1 MKHRIIAFIVTPT
14 KKSKKGKEISPIISA
29 KSAPH
34 YFEKTVPTQFIL
46 NEKEVSIDNLPVK
59 LVTKI
64 YYPDFLLIEAI
75 CEIDDIFADNILGY
89 KDKLHALCYE
99 IASKNGGMTDIAEEY
114 SIYQTYDYKG
124 DPETIFLKGN
134 EEKIANLLKS
144 EKIDLDSKEIEYTL
158 GSKFK
163 YGKSDLVIVD
173 WDGAFVFDPSGEFD
187 ETIELLEIGNYQMMR
202 YRALA
207 HKLDERMGKV
217 NKLLEPAKARSQFS
231 LWPTQEVSGEFK
243 EIIRVRSESIS
254 QFESLEGEI
263 TLIGDW
269 YSARLYS
276 MISKKFRLEGW
287 RHIVKEKLESLEDIY
302 SIASENLGM
311 SKVQRLELVQI
322 WAFFILQIGWLVLII
337 LEFIY
342 FTRK

>member
-1 MKHRIIAFIVTPT
+1 MKHRIIAFIVTPAQ
-14 KKSKKGKEISPIISA
+14 KSKKGKEVSPILSA

-46 NEKEVSIDNLPVK
+46 NEKEVSVGELPVK

-64 YYPDFLLIEAI
+64 YFPDFLLIEAI
-75 CEIDDIFADNILGY
+75 AEVKDIFAENILEI
-89 KDKLHALCYE
+89 KDKLHELCYE
-99 IASKNGGMTDIAEEY
+99 AANKNGGKSEIAEEY
-114 SIYQTYDYKG
+114 SIYQIYDYKG

-144 EKIDLDSKEIEYTL
+144 EKIDLDEKEVEYTL
-158 GSKFK
+158 ASKFK

-173 WDGAFVFDPSGEFD
+173 WDGAFVFDPIGEFD
-187 ETIELLEIGNYQMMR
+187 ETIELLEIANYQMMR

-207 HKLDERMGKV
+207 HKLDERMARVG
-217 NKLLEPAKARSQFS
+217 KLLEPTRIKSQFS
-231 LWPTQEVSGEFK
+231 LWPVKEISDEFK
-243 EIIRVRSESIS
+243 EIIKVRSESIS
-254 QFESLEGEI
+254 QFELLEGEI

-276 MISKKFRLEGW
+276 MISKKFKLDGW
-287 RHIVKEKLESLEDIY
+287 RYVVKVKLESLEDIY

-311 SKVQRLELVQI
+311 SKVQRLELFQI
-322 WAFFILQIGWLVLII
+322 WAFFGLQIGWLVLII

>member
-14 KKSKKGKEISPIISA
+14 NKSKKSKEISPILSA

-46 NEKEVSIDNLPVK
+46 SEKEVSIEELPVK

-75 CEIDDIFADNILGY
+75 AEVEDIFAENVLEI
-89 KDKLHALCYE
+89 KDKLHGLCYE
-99 IASKNGGMTDIAEEY
+99 AAKKNGGKAEIAEEY
-114 SIYQTYDYKG
+114 SIYQIYDYKG
-124 DPETIFLKGN
+124 DPETIFLRNN

-144 EKIDLDSKEIEYTL
+144 EKIDLDNKEIEYTL
-158 GSKFK
+158 SSKFK

-207 HKLDERMGKV
+207 HKLDERMGRV
-217 NKLLEPAKARSQFS
+217 SKLLDRLKIKSQFS
-231 LWPTQEVSGEFK
+231 LWPAVEINNEFK

-254 QFESLEGEI
+254 QFETLEGEI

-269 YSARLYS
+269 YSARLYA
-276 MISKKFRLEGW
+276 MIAKKFRLDGW
-287 RHIVKEKLESLEDIY
+287 RHVVKEKLESLEDIY

-311 SKVQRLELVQI
+311 SKVQRLEFIQI
-322 WAFFILQIGWLVLII
+322 GAFFLLQIGWLILIV
-337 LEFIY
+337 LEFLY
-342 FTRK
+342 FTR

>member
-14 KKSKKGKEISPIISA
+14 RKSRKGKEVSPILSA

-46 NEKEVSIDNLPVK
+46 NEKETSVDSLPVK
-59 LVTKI
+59 LITKI

-75 CEIDDIFADNILGY
+75 AEVDNIFADNILEI
-89 KDKLHALCYE
+89 KDKLHELCYE
-99 IASKNGGMTDIAEEY
+99 SAKKNGGLAEIAEEY

-124 DPETIFLKGN
+124 NPETIFLKNN
-134 EEKIANLLKS
+134 EDKIANLLKS
-144 EKIDLDSKEIEYTL
+144 EKIDLDEKEIEYTL
-158 GSKFK
+158 ASKFK

-187 ETIELLEIGNYQMMR
+187 ETIELLQIANYQMMR

-207 HKLDERMGKV
+207 HKLDERMGRV
-217 NKLLEPAKARSQFS
+217 NKLLEPAKIKSQFS
-231 LWPTQEVSGEFK
+231 LWPAKEISAEFK

-254 QFESLEGEI
+254 QFETLEGEI

-276 MISKKFRLEGW
+276 MLSKKFKLESW
-287 RHIVKEKLESLEDIY
+287 RHVVKEKLESLEDIY

-311 SKVQRLELVQI
+311 SKVQRLELLQI
-322 WAFFILQIGWLVLII
+322 WAFFGLQIGWLVLII
-337 LEFIY
+337 LEFMY
-342 FTRK
+342 FTK